1 MFELLKP
8 AIVGQPTSDYTLG
21 TRYLQN
27 STAADVL
34 SSGEIVLLVSALL
47 SLATSIGLTV
57 TVL

>member
-8 AIVGQPTSDYTLG
+8 AIVGQPTSDYSHG
-21 TRYLQN
+21 TRYRQN
-27 STAADVL
+27 PTVADVL
-34 SSGEIVLLVSALL
+34 SAGEIVLLVSALL

>member
-8 AIVGQPTSDYTLG
+8 AIVGQPTSDHSHA
-21 TRYLQN
+21 TRCRQN
-27 STAADVL
+27 PTVADVL
-34 SSGEIVLLVSALL
+34 SVGEIVLLVSALL

>member
-8 AIVGQPTSDYTLG
+8 AIVGQPTHDYAHG

-34 SSGEIVLLVSALL
+34 SAGEIVLLVSALL